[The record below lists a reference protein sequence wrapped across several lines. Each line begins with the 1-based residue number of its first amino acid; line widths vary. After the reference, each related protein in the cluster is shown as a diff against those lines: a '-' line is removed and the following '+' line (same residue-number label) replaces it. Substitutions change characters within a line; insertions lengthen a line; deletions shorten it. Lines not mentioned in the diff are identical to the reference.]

1 VTILR
6 PYINV
11 SDDAFHGV
19 NVLTRFNE
27 NLIAC
32 EKVRESCT
40 NACTQ
45 LRCVYLIETN
55 PPVPPLPTALP
66 ISTTTSTTT
75 ASSSSPPPAL
85 SAGIIIVAIAVAAI
99 AGVVT
104 IALFIWWCVEISTY
118 TDFKIRGSYNQLLSV
133 F

>member
-1 VTILR
+1 MTILR
-6 PYINV
+6 PYISV

-19 NVLTRFNE
+19 NALTRFNE
-27 NLIAC
+27 NFIVC

-40 NACTQ
+40 NSCTQ

-75 ASSSSPPPAL
+75 TASSSPPPEL
-85 SAGIIIVAIAVAAI
+85 SAGLIVAIAVAAI

-118 TDFKIRGSYNQLLSV
+118 TEFKIRGSYNQLLSV